1 MRLPSSSS
9 SFDQSHIA
17 SSQEGRIASSTKPTA
32 AEHYHAAMK
41 RDHPDWNFCP
51 MCNASLLE
59 PIRSDTF
66 GALLSSSDGKLLI
79 SISLSPELGTGI
91 VSPFSFDNA
100 NKKVPVWAE
109 ATHVG
114 SRGLAKERL
123 FEEVIVQHLIPAFKN
138 GFKLVKHSGNESD
151 LLLFMQILAKY
162 TQRELAEQALDYPI
176 ASQPKSYISIDKP
189 QAQEIFEE
197 RAAPANVVSANEKIS
212 RSSSSILSKDSSSP
226 YLASSGRDMVPTGVP
241 GFDIISSGG
250 VPKNRVTLLSGRSG
264 LGKTIFAIQFLLEG
278 VKRNERGIL
287 ALTDERPQDVLQEMD
302 NLGLPLIKAIQDKR
316 ILLVVKDARHEYR
329 IKGAEIVNS
338 RNTQEFFSGIARL
351 SRKHNAR
358 LIVIDSLTALLS
370 EYDQLEV
377 RRKMPQIVDEL
388 ERLECTVLATGDVP
402 STNKNSLSYF
412 GIEERFVS
420 AVVAFRSTSI
430 GGRIFRYLFIPKMKG
445 SGQRL
450 QKYVFAI
457 EPKVGIRLL
466 EPLQEVLQQERMPG
480 ESPPRPDVSLEILS
494 ALKAFAALYAPPTNQ
509 TTNRIVGPNL
519 VDNSLLAS
527 SNNFRGD
534 SEFDQAIRPLE
545 TPNSISSAKFYKQKD
560 DEALREGRRSFVANE
575 PKRKDIRSQEDLP
588 NAVKDNPWTKIISER
603 NEQSDSLY

>member
-17 SSQEGRIASSTKPTA
+17 SSQEGRIASSTKPIA

-138 GFKLVKHSGNESD
+138 GFKLVKHSGTESD

-176 ASQPKSYISIDKP
+176 
-189 QAQEIFEE
+189 
-197 RAAPANVVSANEKIS
+197 
-212 RSSSSILSKDSSSP
+212 
-226 YLASSGRDMVPTGVP
+226 ASSGRDMVPTGVP

-287 ALTDERPQDVLQEMD
+287 ALTDERPQDVLQEID

-402 STNKNSLSYF
+402 STNKDSLSYF

-466 EPLQEVLQQERMPG
+466 EPLQEVLQQEKMPG
-480 ESPPRPDVSLEILS
+480 ASPPRPDVSLEILS

-560 DEALREGRRSFVANE
+560 DEASREGRRSFVANE